1 MAASANLRL
10 HEIEEEI
17 SAINTKLEELS
28 IRRRELVS
36 KQQKSGAGAQ
46 PKVPPAPETSFPPS
60 SGPPTPGTNQPGRTG
75 QAASSGPSAGRGSP
89 GGSFFNHS
97 ISLAHPPSNFA
108 KGTQQQVASPA
119 PAPAAKQTT
128 PSRIGPTGLTQPG
141 PSGSSRTPARP
152 KSRKKKVVCPAGN
165 KCNCGIGWECPT
177 CGSCLDGCVPP
188 CPEAL
193 KQIEIEKQCQQFW
206 EEVRGETAS
215 EDPTQPG
222 TSSGTSQVATPGLP
236 RPGPSQTPQHPEV
249 STRTTLCKF
258 DSQICR
264 LYSSIYL
271 LFRQDICNPVW
282 RLMSESHDFRRREMM
297 KP

>member
-36 KQQKSGAGAQ
+36 KRQKSGAGAQ

-75 QAASSGPSAGRGSP
+75 QVASSGPSAGRGSP
-89 GGSFFNHS
+89 GGSFFSHS
-97 ISLAHPPSNFA
+97 ISPGRPPSNFI
-108 KGTQQQVASPA
+108 KGTQQLVASPGVPPHQG
-119 PAPAAKQTT
+119 PAQGAKQTT
-128 PSRIGPTGLTQPG
+128 PSRPGPTALTQPG

-165 KCNCGIGWECPT
+165 KCNCGSGWECPT

-188 CPEAL
+188 CPVAL
-193 KQIEIEKQCQQFW
+193 KQIEVEKQCQQFW
-206 EEVRGETAS
+206 EEVRGETPSA
-215 EDPTQPG
+215 DHTQPG
-222 TSSGTSQVATPGLP
+222 TSSRTSQVATPELQRSGH
-236 RPGPSQTPQHPEV
+236 GQTPQSPEE
-249 STRTTLCKF
+249 SNATL
-258 DSQICR
+258 
-264 LYSSIYL
+264 
-271 LFRQDICNPVW
+271 
-282 RLMSESHDFRRREMM
+282 
-297 KP
+297 

>member
-1 MAASANLRL
+1 MRHPQGHQHQVLTE
-10 HEIEEEI
+10 HI
-17 SAINTKLEELS
+17 
-28 IRRRELVS
+28 LV
-36 KQQKSGAGAQ
+36 QVCLCLQKVQGPDRPQVHLQAQ
-46 PKVPPAPETSFPPS
+46 GLQVSH
-60 SGPPTPGTNQPGRTG
+60 
-75 QAASSGPSAGRGSP
+75 
-89 GGSFFNHS
+89 FFNHS
-97 ISLAHPPSNFA
+97 ISPAHPPSNFA
-108 KGTQQQVASPA
+108 KGTQKHVASPGVPPRRG
-119 PAPAAKQTT
+119 PAPGAKQTA
-128 PSRIGPTGLTQPG
+128 PSRPGPTDLTQPG
-141 PSGSSRTPARP
+141 PSVSSRTPARP
-152 KSRKKKVVCPAGN
+152 KSRKKKVICPAGN
-165 KCNCGIGWECPT
+165 KCNCGSGWECPT

-222 TSSGTSQVATPGLP
+222 TSSRASHVATSGLP

-249 STRTTLCKF
+249 SKRTPLCKF
-258 DSQICR
+258 ESQICH

-271 LFRQDICNPVW
+271 LFRQNIFNPVW